1 MKTQM
6 HLYLILFLI
15 GIITFSC
22 QKENQVKH
30 LKASLSSNLIC
41 KSNLK
46 SADAISDTISRV
58 EYQYEESTKKLTFT
72 HINTGFNCCPDKLSC
87 EVNLQ
92 NDTLK
97 IEEFEKEA
105 ACDCNCLFDLSI
117 EIKDIEKKSYHV
129 QFIESYAQGLAPL
142 YFDINLNNHNTGN
155 YSVVRKQYPW
165 GINSIY

>member
-1 MKTQM
+1 MKTRL

-22 QKENQVKH
+22 REENQMKR
-30 LKASLSSNLIC
+30 LEASLSSNLIC

-46 SADAISDTISRV
+46 SADAIPDSISRID
-58 EYQYEESTKKLTFT
+58 YQYNETTKTLTFIHT
-72 HINTGFNCCPDKLSC
+72 NAGFNCCPDKLSC

-92 NDTLK
+92 NDTLR
-97 IEEFEKEA
+97 IEEFEKVA

-117 EIKDIEKKSYHV
+117 EIKDIEKKSYYV
-129 QFIESYAQGLAPL
+129 QFIEPYAKGLASL

-155 YSVVRKQYPW
+155 YSVIRKQYPW
-165 GINSIY
+165 GINSMY

>member
-58 EYQYEESTKKLTFT
+58 EYQYEESTKNSLLP
-72 HINTGFNCCPDKLSC
+72 IS
-87 EVNLQ
+87 
-92 NDTLK
+92 
-97 IEEFEKEA
+97 IR
-105 ACDCNCLFDLSI
+105 DLI
-117 EIKDIEKKSYHV
+117 V
-129 QFIESYAQGLAPL
+129 AR
-142 YFDINLNNHNTGN
+142 T
-155 YSVVRKQYPW
+155 
-165 GINSIY
+165 NSLVK